1 MRKSFVKWLLCAV
14 FAAALAYC
22 ACTATARA
30 AVLSPYRPGDIVTV
44 GSYPQTQVTNASLL
58 AKLNAAAGEWKPYP
72 YCAGDG
78 TPGSMQKQNYAYY
91 RDVSY
96 NGETY
101 RGVKN
106 IESRPA
112 LVYESLSAAQDTA
125 QVLWFRY
132 EPVEWIVLDPAEG
145 LLLSRRVL
153 DAQPLRDA
161 VYSKQTAVE
170 APGEGDDDFPELWY
184 NEEFYADPAFTVPA
198 NAYEGAS
205 IGEWLNASFY
215 PDAFSG
221 DARRYVEAYAPGEG
235 EAPSVYAALP
245 SAEEL
250 GLLEDEINPA
260 FAAELRAQGTAYAAA
275 QGLMSAEQSALWITR
290 TPAFG
295 TDAVF
300 AYAEELQTA
309 ITYVTFTGV
318 RPVVRVNFGE
328 CFAGDVDGDDAVTA
342 ADARIVLRVSV
353 GLDYLPR
360 QSLYYADADGSGDV
374 TAADARLVLRFS
386 VKLEPETSLS
396 HFFKPS
402 YTAPEPIADGN
413 KFFVDN
419 ITVTEG
425 QTLSLASTL
434 PVLGTQY
441 HWYSSVPQTVSVSND
456 GVITARS
463 EGFACV
469 YLSAGGNRYYYFVT
483 VLTPL
488 QQRIWAL
495 REKYPHG
502 YYWNDYPKSETYP
515 DVTETPCT
523 DHAAGVYAHCIGQCA
538 GFAMLLS
545 NEVFGKS
552 APYYKG
558 VQVSGIKVGDYIR
571 CLPHHSVFVIDT
583 VQKGD
588 VIGYDIAKDENKI
601 AQYDSITVAECNWD
615 RKCGIR
621 WDRSIRLD
629 TLSISSADSYSRYK

>member
-1 MRKSFVKWLLCAV
+1 MRKGFIKWLLCAA
-14 FAAALAYC
+14 FAVALAYC
-22 ACTATARA
+22 ACVGSARA
-30 AVLSPYRPGDIVTV
+30 AVISPYRPGDIVTV

-58 AKLNAAAGEWKPYP
+58 AKLNAAAGEWKPYA

-91 RDVSY
+91 KDVVY

-101 RGVKN
+101 RGIKN
-106 IESRPA
+106 TESRPA
-112 LVYESLSAAQDTA
+112 LVYGSFTPSEGTERIS
-125 QVLWFRY
+125 WFRY
-132 EPVEWIVLDPAEG
+132 DPVEWIVLDPAEG
-145 LLLSRRVL
+145 ILLSRRVL

-170 APGEGDDDFPELWY
+170 APGEGDGDFPELWY
-184 NEEFYADPAFTVPA
+184 NEEFYADPAFAVPA
-198 NAYEGAS
+198 NTYEGAS
-205 IGEWLNASFY
+205 IGEWLNEFFCA
-215 PDAFSG
+215 DAFSG
-221 DARRYVEAYAPGEG
+221 EARRYIEAYAPQEG
-235 EAPSVYAALP
+235 ETPLYAALP

-250 GLLEDEINPA
+250 GLLADEINPA

-275 QGLMSAEQSALWITR
+275 QGLTSTDGSALWITR

-328 CFAGDVDGDDAVTA
+328 CFAGDVDGDEAVTA

-353 GLDYLPR
+353 GLDYLPM
-360 QSLYYADADGSGDV
+360 QSLYFADADGSGDV
-374 TAADARLVLRFS
+374 TAADARLVLRYS
-386 VKLEPETSLS
+386 VQLEAESSLS

-402 YTAPEPIADGN
+402 YIAPEPIADGN
-413 KFFVDN
+413 KFFMDS

-425 QTLSLASTL
+425 QTLSLAASL
-434 PVLGTQY
+434 PVPGAQY
-441 HWYSSVPQTVSVSND
+441 HWFSSVPQTVSVAND

-552 APYYKG
+552 APYHKG

-588 VIGYDIAKDENKI
+588 VIGYDIAKDENKV
-601 AQYDSITVAECNWD
+601 ALSDSITVAECNWD

-629 TLSISSADSYSRYK
+629 SLSISSADSYSRY